1 MTASPE
7 IADPLAAGAAQAA
20 RRSAEALARAQDP
33 AGYWQAPQ
41 TLDPERTADWLLAR
55 FCVLESPP
63 GAAELDPARQA
74 LADHRTANLDTNVR
88 MYAALKVSGLAPDS
102 APLTQ
107 LRGRILERGG
117 LDATGVAVRGT
128 LAVLGLL
135 PAGLAPEIPV
145 ELILAQRTLYSL
157 PAPERAQ
164 RVPLAL
170 ALTSAPAQGAAISL
184 AELRSGATD
193 PAAAGGAGLRLRV
206 ALSRLLG
213 QRQTAL
219 RRCDEWMR
227 DRSHGIP
234 GAALARILALAALGQ
249 KNEAATLSPFREDRI
264 GDTARVAWALAEAGA
279 GANPRAAAWLAGR
292 EIRRRGEWSVHRPG
306 LEPSG
311 WACAAGN
318 DLYPDLPGT
327 AAVVRALAGSAPE
340 TIARASRWMTGMQVS
355 AGGWAMFDAAAEAPA
370 AGITGRVLEALC
382 AAGLAATDRVVR
394 RGVKF
399 LEQAQ
404 GSEGNWPD
412 AGGEILA
419 GTCFVLRGFAAAGE
433 SDREAHIL
441 RAGEWLRSIQNAD
454 GGWGESVTA
463 AGAYAPAPST
473 VTETAWAV
481 AGLLASGDTT
491 SSSMQKGVEYLISQQ
506 RPDAAW
512 TDAGPGP
519 GDAAALLAL
528 GAFLKSRM
536 DA

>member
-7 IADPLAAGAAQAA
+7 IADPLASGAAQAA

-41 TLDPERTADWLLAR
+41 EMDPERAADWLLAR
-55 FCVLESPP
+55 CCVLESPP
-63 GAAELDPARQA
+63 SPAELDPARQT
-74 LADHRTANLDTNVR
+74 LASHRTADLDTNVR
-88 MYAALKVSGLAPDS
+88 RYAALKVSGLEPD
-102 APLTQ
+102 AE

-117 LDATGVAVRGT
+117 IAAAGVAVRGT

-135 PAGLAPEIPV
+135 PADLTPEIPV

-157 PAPERAQ
+157 SSAERAQ

-170 ALTSAPAQGAAISL
+170 AMASAPARHAAISL
-184 AELRSGATD
+184 EELR
-193 PAAAGGAGLRLRV
+193 GGAASPADTGGTGLRFRV
-206 ALSRLLG
+206 GLSRLLG

-249 KNEAATLSPFREDRI
+249 KNEAATLAPFREDRI
-264 GDTARVAWALAEAGA
+264 GDTARVAWALAEAGT

-292 EIRRRGEWSVHRPG
+292 EIRRAGEWSIHRPT

-311 WACAAGN
+311 WTCAAGN

-340 TIARASRWMTGMQVS
+340 TIARATRWLAGMQAS
-355 AGGWAMFDAAAEAPA
+355 GGGWAMFDADADAPA

-382 AAGLAATDRVVR
+382 AAGLAPTDPVVR

-404 GSEGNWPD
+404 GSEGNWTD
-412 AGGEILA
+412 ASGEILA

-454 GGWGESVTA
+454 GGWGESVAA

-473 VTETAWAV
+473 VDETAWAV

-491 SSSMQKGVEYLISQQ
+491 SSSMQKGVEYLISRQ

-528 GAFLKSRM
+528 GAFLKSR
-536 DA
+536 AGA